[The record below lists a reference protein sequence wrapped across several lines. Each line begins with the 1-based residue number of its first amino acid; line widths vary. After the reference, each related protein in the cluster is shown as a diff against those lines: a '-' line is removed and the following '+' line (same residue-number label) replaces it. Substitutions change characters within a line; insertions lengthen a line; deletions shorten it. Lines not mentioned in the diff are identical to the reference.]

1 MEKPKNFLFAVQ
13 TLNKFDQLGGLRIRQ
28 ADRYPGLRKS
38 AVIRV
43 FELKYPKNST
53 N

>member
-13 TLNKFDQLGGLRIRQ
+13 TLNKFDQLGGLRFCQ
-28 ADRYPGLRKS
+28 ADRYPGFRES

-43 FELKYPKNST
+43 FELKYPKSSIN
-53 N
+53 